1 MHADN
6 GRVYHLHRGVMS
18 PGECTHDLGPDAC
31 SSPANEAIV
40 AGRVRTEVDWQV
52 APRCSRSQDPE
63 DAIENTTV
71 IHPWHAPRLVGQ
83 HRLDGSPFLVGEFV
97 AHDSVPPVRGLN
109 HGSTVGLNMSGQG
122 ALWSLCTRKET

>member
-1 MHADN
+1 MNLAGQPAPRSAHRLTFVSGDAGTVLMHADN

-71 IHPWHAPRLVGQ
+71 IHPWHAP
-83 HRLDGSPFLVGEFV
+83 
-97 AHDSVPPVRGLN
+97 
-109 HGSTVGLNMSGQG
+109 
-122 ALWSLCTRKET
+122 